1 MMSTRSD
8 TVLRCSSLIKRFG
21 SEIAVNDINLS
32 LDAGEVVALI
42 GFNGAGKTTL
52 MRLALAMMRPE
63 AGEASIFGQ
72 NVATAGPRQW
82 RRVGQMIE
90 TPFAYAEL
98 TVAENLWAAARLHG
112 LTRTEAPGAVKAI
125 IERLDLGAYTTRR
138 SSTLSQG
145 NKQRLGL
152 ASALVHAPRLL
163 ILDEPTNALD
173 PAGVVLLR
181 DLVKE
186 AAREGTAVLVSSHH
200 LDEVARVADR
210 VEVIHHGRL
219 IGQLP
224 PQGADLEHAF
234 FKMVHAVDREAVQ
247 LAAAENS
254 SGEVA

>member
-1 MMSTRSD
+1 MNTRTD
-8 TVLRCSSLIKRFG
+8 TVLRCSGLLKRFG
-21 SEIAVNDINLS
+21 GEVAVNDINLC

-52 MRLALAMMRPE
+52 MRLALAMTRPE

-72 NVATAGPRQW
+72 SVATAGPQQW

-90 TPFAYAEL
+90 TPFAYPEL

-112 LTRTEAPGAVKAI
+112 LTRTQAPGAVRAVT
-125 IERLDLGAYTTRR
+125 ERLDLGAYTTRR

-163 ILDEPTNALD
+163 ILDEPANALD

-181 DLVKE
+181 DLVQE

-210 VEVIHHGRL
+210 VKVIHRGRL
-219 IGQLP
+219 VGQLS

-234 FKMVHAVDREAVQ
+234 FEMVHAADCD
-247 LAAAENS
+247 AAQSAAPENR